1 MAERVKINRSLLVA
15 QKLPER
21 GERMLLDSDVKGF
34 CARLTPGGI
43 SFIVRKSLGKGW
55 KGSVKRTIG
64 RFPDWTPEDARK
76 EAAKMAHQ
84 MEHERLDPLAV
95 KKEQERKNEATRE
108 KTARTFGKVYAEWMA
123 WAAEHPKKN
132 RAETVA
138 MRKKIGRRISGVYLD
153 KHGQPAPG
161 EHPPALKLWALPFGE
176 ITAAIVARDLVPL
189 FKQQPATAWQIL
201 RCGAAASSWE
211 TDKRGGRNPF
221 RDWRTD
227 SGPEDLEARDT
238 ALDLDTKEGGA
249 WLRALVALREDAT
262 HGLAADYLLLLFLWC
277 SRRFET
283 RMLERRDLDEARGL
297 VHFRKTITKNR
308 KPHARPLTPWAA
320 QIIRERL
327 AKNPKD
333 CSVLFPSPTGSGR
346 PFVEFRDTLTAVNE
360 AAGVKV
366 RAHDLRRTA
375 STELS
380 QAAGARFS
388 LIRIAL
394 GHSAGK
400 GAITAQYIR
409 DQAELLR
416 PLMEARERRLRV
428 LASLDKE
435 PETVPPDLLV
445 ALAAADP
452 KMQQKIARLLKLS
465 TPTNQNGGQPASRSQ
480 RTALLR

>member
-1 MAERVKINRSLLVA
+1 MKINRSLLVA

-21 GERMLLDSDVKGF
+21 GERMLLDIEVRGF

-76 EAAKMAHQ
+76 EAAKMAHL
-84 MEHERLDPLAV
+84 MEHERLDPLRV
-95 KKEQERKNEATRE
+95 KKEQERKNEAERE
-108 KTARTFGKVYAEWMA
+108 KTGRTFGKVYAEWMA
-123 WAAEHPKKN
+123 WAADHPKKN

-138 MRKKIGRRISGVYLD
+138 MRRKIGRRMSGVYLD
-153 KHGQPAPG
+153 KNGKPEPG

-176 ITAAIVARDLVPL
+176 ITGALVARDLVPL
-189 FKQQPATAWQIL
+189 FKQQPATAWQVL
-201 RCGAAASSWE
+201 RCGAAASAWE

-249 WLRALVALREDAT
+249 WLRALVALRQDAT

-327 AKNPKD
+327 AKNPKT
-333 CSVLFPSPTGSGR
+333 CGVLFPSPTGSGR

-394 GHSAGK
+394 GHSAGR

-409 DQAELLR
+409 DQADLLR

-428 LASLDKE
+428 IAGLDAPDKPAPLSAADLLASVKNADAKTRRRL
-435 PETVPPDLLV
+435 
-445 ALAAADP
+445 LAA
-452 KMQQKIARLLKLS
+452 LK
-465 TPTNQNGGQPASRSQ
+465 A
-480 RTALLR
+480 A